1 MKKNILIKSFLMMLL
16 ILASTAYIGCDKKT
30 AETEEPKDKDSIAI
44 IESEQPD
51 IKPDPDTDPG
61 NTIPDIT
68 GKWTGMFDQRSTVLE
83 INEQTGS
90 TFSGKIS
97 ISYREA
103 IHQQVKGTF
112 TQTTREM
119 TMTDQLHSR
128 FQGRYHGKLSE
139 DYKNF
144 SGTFTM
150 SADNSKFSFNLNK
163 K

>member
-1 MKKNILIKSFLMMLL
+1 MKRNILIKSFLMMLL
-16 ILASTAYIGCDKKT
+16 ILASSAYFGCDKKT
-30 AETEEPKDKDSIAI
+30 GETEEPKDKDSIATT
-44 IESEQPD
+44 ESEQPD
-51 IKPDPDTDPG
+51 TKPKPVTEPE
-61 NTIPDIT
+61 NTIPVIT
-68 GKWTGMFDQRSTVLE
+68 GKWTGMFDQRTAILE
-83 INEQTGS
+83 ITEQTGS

-103 IHQQVKGTF
+103 IHQQVKGTIK
-112 TQTTREM
+112 QTTREM

-150 SADNSKFSFNLNK
+150 SSDNSKFSFNLNK
-163 K
+163 N